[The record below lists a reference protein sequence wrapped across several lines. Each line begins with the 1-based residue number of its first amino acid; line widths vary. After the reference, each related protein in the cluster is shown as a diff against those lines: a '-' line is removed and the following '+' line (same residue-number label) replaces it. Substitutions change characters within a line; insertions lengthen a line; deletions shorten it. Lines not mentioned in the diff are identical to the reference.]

1 MLILKVRYLGCQI
14 FKKLNLI
21 TCHLKPYKVWFH
33 PTQDNWKK
41 KKKKN
46 LLGMSVDSRIKEIWL
61 QISLYYLLA
70 VRLEWFHLSE
80 TYTFHLQ
87 NTVNNGVSLP
97 DHGDN

>member
-1 MLILKVRYLGCQI
+1 
-14 FKKLNLI
+14 
-21 TCHLKPYKVWFH
+21 
-33 PTQDNWKK
+33 
-41 KKKKN
+41 
-46 LLGMSVDSRIKEIWL
+46 MSVDSRIKEIWL

-87 NTVNNGVSLP
+87 NRVNGVSLP